1 MRIHPIIGV
10 FAISVIVIALVALT
24 NNQRMEMLFGPD
36 EDDNSQAIVEEANT
50 SSQTRAGPA
59 DDFDKTVPL
68 SQNKLSSYSG
78 EQIFESAYQAYIC
91 SYLMTM
97 ADQIDKGQFL
107 RYYSVTLME
116 EEAVRGLGKN
126 WNDVNFLG
134 SYDAMKIAKS
144 YSEEHDVSKSEAA
157 TEILTGD
164 TQCITLNGFT
174 EWAVK
179 AQK

>member
-10 FAISVIVIALVALT
+10 FAVSVIVIGLVALT
-24 NNQRMEMLFGPD
+24 NYQRMEALFGPD
-36 EDDNSQAIVEEANT
+36 EDDNSQAQEGEGLA

-144 YSEEHDVSKSEAA
+144 YSEEHDVSKAEAA

-174 EWAVK
+174 EWALK

>member
-1 MRIHPIIGV
+1 MRKHPIIGV
-10 FAISVIVIALVALT
+10 FAISVIVIGLVALANDQT
-24 NNQRMEMLFGPD
+24 MEMLFGPD
-36 EDDNSQAIVEEANT
+36 EDDNLQVVVEKANT
-50 SSQTRAGPA
+50 PSRTRAGPS

-68 SQNKLSSYSG
+68 PPNKLDRYSG

-91 SYLMTM
+91 SFLMTL

-107 RYYSVTLME
+107 RFYSVTLME
-116 EEAVRGLGKN
+116 EEGVRDLGKN

-144 YSEEHDVSKSEAA
+144 YSEEHDVSKAEAA

-174 EWAVK
+174 EWALK
-179 AQK
+179 ARK

>member
-10 FAISVIVIALVALT
+10 FAISVIVIGLVTLT
-24 NNQRMEMLFGPD
+24 NNQKMEMLFGPN
-36 EDDNSQAIVEEANT
+36 EGESSLAVVEEANT
-50 SSQTRAGPA
+50 PSQTRAGPA

-91 SYLMTM
+91 SYLMTL

-107 RYYSVTLME
+107 RYYSVTLIE
-116 EEAVRGLGKN
+116 EEAVRDLGKN

-144 YSEEHDVSKSEAA
+144 YSEEHDVSKAEAA

-164 TQCITLNGFT
+164 SQCITLNGFT
-174 EWAVK
+174 ERALK